1 MDAGFANIAA
11 IQAADPATL
20 TSILTY
26 HVVAGRIFSTDLV
39 DNSTPATVNGANVTI
54 TLNGGAKVKG
64 AKNTSASTISPADLV
79 TTNGVIHVIDQV
91 LLP

>member
-1 MDAGFANIAA
+1 MDAGFANVAA

-39 DNSTPATVNGANVTI
+39 DNSTAATVNGADVTI

-64 AKNTSASTISPADLV
+64 TKNTSAANISSADVV